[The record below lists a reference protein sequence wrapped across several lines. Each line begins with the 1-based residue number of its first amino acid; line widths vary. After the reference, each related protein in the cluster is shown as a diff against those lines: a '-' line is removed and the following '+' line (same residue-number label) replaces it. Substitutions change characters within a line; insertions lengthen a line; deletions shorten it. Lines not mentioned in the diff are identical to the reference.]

1 LAQVFA
7 TWSSFFA
14 HNVLDRNIEPS
25 CRLQQFG
32 SEAGFSG
39 GIVTWRETD
48 SSNPE
53 PRTFDGR
60 REGLSQLIQAG
71 WIAMAQELKLQGRR
85 ALVTGSDT
93 GIGREIALEFARQ
106 GADVVFHYV
115 QKDGFP
121 KAAVEEV
128 RSLGCRS
135 TAVQADFDD
144 LEQVFALAA
153 RTIEFLGSVNC
164 LVNNAGVTMNRPFL
178 KVTPEQFDKM
188 FHINFRGQYFLTQ
201 KVVEDMQLRK
211 GGVICNMSSVH
222 GLQGV
227 PEHSVYA
234 ATKGAIIA
242 YTRSLAVELAYKGIR
257 VNAIAPG
264 WITVENYFK
273 CIPGFTEEIAAATG
287 YEAIPIA
294 RCGAPQD
301 IARLAAFL
309 CSDDAS
315 FIVGQTIVADGGT
328 TALMSLVSDFR
339 KESTNTFGKGY
350 IPGL

>member
-1 LAQVFA
+1 M
-7 TWSSFFA
+7 
-14 HNVLDRNIEPS
+14 P
-25 CRLQQFG
+25 
-32 SEAGFSG
+32 
-39 GIVTWRETD
+39 
-48 SSNPE
+48 
-53 PRTFDGR
+53 
-60 REGLSQLIQAG
+60 QALR
-71 WIAMAQELKLQGRR
+71 WQGKK

-93 GIGREIALEFARQ
+93 GIGHEIALEFARQ

-115 QKDGFP
+115 QSDSGV
-121 KAAVEEV
+121 KAAVEEAKLLGR
-128 RSLGCRS
+128 RS
-135 TAVQADFDD
+135 AAFQADFDD
-144 LEQVFALAA
+144 LEQVTALADQSV
-153 RTIEFLGSVNC
+153 EFLGSINC

-178 KVTPEQFDKM
+178 KVTLEQFDKM

-201 KVVEDMQLRK
+201 RLVEGMLQRG

-273 CIPGFTEEIAAATG
+273 CIPGFTAD
-287 YEAIPIA
+287 IPAEVGHKSIPVA
-294 RCGAPQD
+294 RCGEPSD

-315 FIVGQTIVADGGT
+315 YIVGQTIVADGGT

-339 KESTNTFGKGY
+339 QASTNTFGKGY
-350 IPGL
+350 IPGV

>member
-1 LAQVFA
+1 
-7 TWSSFFA
+7 
-14 HNVLDRNIEPS
+14 
-25 CRLQQFG
+25 
-32 SEAGFSG
+32 
-39 GIVTWRETD
+39 
-48 SSNPE
+48 
-53 PRTFDGR
+53 
-60 REGLSQLIQAG
+60 
-71 WIAMAQELKLQGRR
+71 MAQELRLQGKKT
-85 ALVTGSDT
+85 LVTGSDT
-93 GIGREIALEFARQ
+93 GIGHEIGLEFARQ

-115 QKDGFP
+115 QDDSGV
-121 KAAVEEV
+121 KAAIKEV
-128 RSLGCRS
+128 HSLGRK
-135 TAVQADFDD
+135 AAAFQADFNVLDQVTRLAD
-144 LEQVFALAA
+144 LAG
-153 RTIEFLGSVNC
+153 EFLGGVNC

-201 KVVEDMQLRK
+201 RVVEDMLKRG

-234 ATKGAIIA
+234 GTKGAIIA
-242 YTRSLAVELAYKGIR
+242 YTRSLAVELAYRGIR

-273 CIPGFTEEIAAATG
+273 CIPGFTKEMADEAG
-287 YEAIPIA
+287 YAAIPVA
-294 RCGAPQD
+294 RCGEPLD

-339 KESTNTFGKGY
+339 KESTNTFGRGY
-350 IPGL
+350 IPGV

>member
-1 LAQVFA
+1 MP
-7 TWSSFFA
+7 
-14 HNVLDRNIEPS
+14 PS
-25 CRLQQFG
+25 
-32 SEAGFSG
+32 
-39 GIVTWRETD
+39 
-48 SSNPE
+48 
-53 PRTFDGR
+53 
-60 REGLSQLIQAG
+60 
-71 WIAMAQELKLQGRR
+71 LKLQGKT

-115 QKDGFP
+115 KSDGSVI
-121 KAAVEEV
+121 AAVEQV
-128 RSLGCRS
+128 KSLGRKS
-135 TAVQADFDD
+135 AAFQADFSY
-144 LEQVFALAA
+144 LEQVFALAKQA
-153 RTIEFLGSVNC
+153 IDFLGGINC

-201 KVVEDMQLRK
+201 KVVEDMQQRG
-211 GGVICNMSSVH
+211 GGVICNMSSIH

-273 CIPGFTEEIAAATG
+273 CIPGFTKEIAAETC
-287 YEAIPIA
+287 YNAIPVA
-294 RCGAPQD
+294 RCGEPID

-309 CSDDAS
+309 CSDDAE
-315 FIVGQTIVADGGT
+315 FVIGQTIVADGGT

-350 IPGL
+350 IPGI

>member
-1 LAQVFA
+1 MAKEL
-7 TWSSFFA
+7 
-14 HNVLDRNIEPS
+14 
-25 CRLQQFG
+25 RLQG
-32 SEAGFSG
+32 
-39 GIVTWRETD
+39 
-48 SSNPE
+48 
-53 PRTFDGR
+53 
-60 REGLSQLIQAG
+60 
-71 WIAMAQELKLQGRR
+71 KK

-93 GIGREIALEFARQ
+93 GIGREIGLEFARQ

-115 QKDGFP
+115 QDDSSVKSALKEVESLGR
-121 KAAVEEV
+121 KAA
-128 RSLGCRS
+128 
-135 TAVQADFDD
+135 AFQADFDVLD
-144 LEQVFALAA
+144 HVTRLADQSG
-153 RTIEFLGSVNC
+153 EFLGGVNC

-201 KVVEDMQLRK
+201 RIVEDMLKRGQ
-211 GGVICNMSSVH
+211 GVICNMSSVH

-273 CIPGFTEEIAAATG
+273 CIPGFTEEMAAEAG
-287 YEAIPIA
+287 YERIPVA
-294 RCGAPQD
+294 RCGEPLD

-315 FIVGQTIVADGGT
+315 YIVGQTLVADGGT

-350 IPGL
+350 IPGV

>member
-1 LAQVFA
+1 
-7 TWSSFFA
+7 
-14 HNVLDRNIEPS
+14 
-25 CRLQQFG
+25 
-32 SEAGFSG
+32 
-39 GIVTWRETD
+39 
-48 SSNPE
+48 
-53 PRTFDGR
+53 
-60 REGLSQLIQAG
+60 
-71 WIAMAQELKLQGRR
+71 MAQELRLQGKKT
-85 ALVTGSDT
+85 LVTGSDT
-93 GIGREIALEFARQ
+93 GIGHEIGLEFARQ

-115 QKDGFP
+115 QDDSGV
-121 KAAVEEV
+121 KAAIKEV
-128 RSLGCRS
+128 HSLGRKA
-135 TAVQADFDD
+135 TGFQADFNVLDQVTRLAD
-144 LEQVFALAA
+144 LAG
-153 RTIEFLGSVNC
+153 EFLGGVNC

-201 KVVEDMQLRK
+201 RVVEDMLKRG

-234 ATKGAIIA
+234 GTKGAIIA
-242 YTRSLAVELAYKGIR
+242 YTRSLAVELAYRGIR

-273 CIPGFTEEIAAATG
+273 CIPGFTKEMADEAG
-287 YEAIPIA
+287 YAAIPVA
-294 RCGAPQD
+294 RCGEPLD

-339 KESTNTFGKGY
+339 KESTNTFGRGY
-350 IPGL
+350 IPGV

>member
-1 LAQVFA
+1 M
-7 TWSSFFA
+7 
-14 HNVLDRNIEPS
+14 PS
-25 CRLQQFG
+25 ELRLQG
-32 SEAGFSG
+32 
-39 GIVTWRETD
+39 
-48 SSNPE
+48 
-53 PRTFDGR
+53 
-60 REGLSQLIQAG
+60 
-71 WIAMAQELKLQGRR
+71 KK

-93 GIGREIALEFARQ
+93 GIGNEIGLEFARQ

-115 QKDGFP
+115 QSDSGV
-121 KAAVEEV
+121 KASVEEV
-128 RSLGCRS
+128 KSLGRR
-135 TAVQADFDD
+135 TAAFQADFDSV
-144 LEQVFALAA
+144 EQSIALAEQA
-153 RTIEFLGSVNC
+153 IDFLGGVNC

-201 KVVEDMQLRK
+201 KVVEDMLQRG

-242 YTRSLAVELAYKGIR
+242 YTRSLAVELAHKGIR

-273 CIPGFTEEIAAATG
+273 CIPGFTQEVAAEAG
-287 YEAIPIA
+287 YKAIPVA
-294 RCGAPQD
+294 RCGEPID

-315 FIVGQTIVADGGT
+315 FIVWETMVG
-328 TALMSLVSDFR
+328 
-339 KESTNTFGKGY
+339 
-350 IPGL
+350 

>member
-1 LAQVFA
+1 
-7 TWSSFFA
+7 
-14 HNVLDRNIEPS
+14 
-25 CRLQQFG
+25 
-32 SEAGFSG
+32 
-39 GIVTWRETD
+39 
-48 SSNPE
+48 
-53 PRTFDGR
+53 
-60 REGLSQLIQAG
+60 
-71 WIAMAQELKLQGRR
+71 LQGKK

-93 GIGREIALEFARQ
+93 GIGHEIALEFARQ

-115 QKDGFP
+115 QSDSGVR
-121 KAAVEEV
+121 AAVEEAK
-128 RSLGCRS
+128 SLGRKS
-135 TAVQADFDD
+135 AAFQADFDVLD
-144 LEQVFALAA
+144 EVTRLADQA
-153 RTIEFLGSVNC
+153 SEFLGGINC

-178 KVTPEQFDKM
+178 KVKPEQFDKL
-188 FHINFRGQYFLTQ
+188 FNINFRGPYFLTQ
-201 KVVEDMQLRK
+201 RLVEGMLQLG

-264 WITVENYFK
+264 WVTVENYFK
-273 CIPGFTEEIAAATG
+273 CIPGFTKEIAAEVG
-287 YEAIPIA
+287 HKSIPVA
-294 RCGAPQD
+294 RCGEPSD

-315 FIVGQTIVADGGT
+315 YIVGQTIVADGGT

-339 KESTNTFGKGY
+339 QASTNTFGKGY
-350 IPGL
+350 IPGV